1 MVHPKTKP
9 YASARMG
16 AYAVKGGRALTS
28 RRAETRCFSV
38 LENVQRTNPNGFFTP
53 PNPDCARPPPRK
65 PLVCVKLTVFTPYM
79 PSVRPNF
86 LCPAKF
92 RQRNGRR
99 ITLKRSLIL
108 DGTSQTGSR
117 PLLGQACHHS
127 HIRKSAASATHSAA
141 ARDAAPQNIAFRQRC
156 RKRWPQRTGM
166 RPKTERRESRSVSC
180 AASWRRAWNHRTDSH
195 AYSKYPNSPC
205 VASVRFL
212 YISRAKPGADIHTFP
227 IN

>member
-99 ITLKRSLIL
+99 IALKGSLIL

-117 PLLGQACHHS
+117 PLLGQACHRPISGNRPHRPRTQRR
-127 HIRKSAASATHSAA
+127 HGMPPRKTLLSDN
-141 ARDAAPQNIAFRQRC
+141 DAANDGCNEQEC
-156 RKRWPQRTGM
+156 
-166 RPKTERRESRSVSC
+166 S
-180 AASWRRAWNHRTDSH
+180 
-195 AYSKYPNSPC
+195 
-205 VASVRFL
+205 
-212 YISRAKPGADIHTFP
+212 
-227 IN
+227 